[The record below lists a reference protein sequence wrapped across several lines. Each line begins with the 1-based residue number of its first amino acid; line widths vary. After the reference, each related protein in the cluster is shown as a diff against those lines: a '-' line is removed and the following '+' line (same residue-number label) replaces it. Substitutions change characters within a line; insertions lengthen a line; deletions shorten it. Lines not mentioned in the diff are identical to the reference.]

1 MRARSPAQWSPADLS
16 RLLSS
21 PRFGRYVSV
30 AGSAERAADLY
41 AWNGRLSGAVHEELG
56 MLEVVLRNALD
67 RQLVKYHQVTLNGDG
82 RWYADPLMPWQSA
95 RMIDQI
101 DRARAQA
108 TGNWRFPEVH
118 GKVIAEV
125 TFGFWRYVLAAPY
138 QSTLWAPALRHAFP
152 YLNPARRATVYQLV
166 DRLNSVRNRVA
177 HHEPIHCLNI
187 AARHKEVLLAA
198 SWIDPAAAA
207 WIEETSR
214 VTTVLKMRPGVPT
227 TTTSGPPQGRTRL
240 TWD

>member
-1 MRARSPAQWSPADLS
+1 MRARAAQQWSPADLPQ
-16 RLLSS
+16 LLSA
-21 PRFGRYVSV
+21 PRFGRYVNV
-30 AGSAERAADLY
+30 AGSAEHAADLY

-67 RQLVKYHQVTLNGDG
+67 RQLAKYHQVTLHGDG
-82 RWYADPLMPWQSA
+82 RWYADPRMPWQSA
-95 RMIDQI
+95 RMADQI

-108 TGNWRFPEVH
+108 TGNWRFAELQ
-118 GKVIAEV
+118 GKVIAEL

-152 YLNPARRATVYQLV
+152 HLHPARRATVYQVV

-177 HHEPIHCLNI
+177 HHEPIHSLNI
-187 AARHKEVLLAA
+187 AARHNEALLAA

-207 WIEETSR
+207 WIAETSR
-214 VTTVLKMRPGVPT
+214 VPAVLETRPGGPT
-227 TTTSGPPQGRTRL
+227 SRPGSTRQS
-240 TWD
+240 